1 MKVTLIVMVFVF
13 GLAGFIA
20 SEAGAEG
27 VLGGGHPFYTE
38 QELEEIH
45 ALNTTALYVVVQE
58 DDGDEWWYVKDANT
72 GEYFEAIN

>member
-1 MKVTLIVMVFVF
+1 MKVALIVMVIVF

-20 SEAGAEG
+20 GEAGAKG

-38 QELEEIH
+38 EELEEIH
-45 ALNTTALYVVVQE
+45 DNATALYVVIQE

-72 GEYFEAIN
+72 DGYFEAIN